1 MCGYSHVWFID
12 FLLKGKSLFDSA
24 NLLSPNDYQKNNTK
38 IFSVTKKMKKLY
50 CGIYGKYKKFEKP
63 IITYIFEKTLVLS
76 FICSKCKNE
85 NEAIWKGEESIEI
98 IKFIGL
104 MNNIEKY
111 QKIYN
116 HVWRSLSQ
124 EFRLKN
130 IDETIFF
137 LKEVKQNELM
147 GKKHKMVCTTLNY
160 IEQSLILAFIITPC
174 ISVFAFA
181 SSIAIPI
188 WIASSEIGLNICAI
202 VAEIKKYNGKKN

>member
-38 IFSVTKKMKKLY
+38 IFSAIKKMNKLY
-50 CGIYGKYKKFEKP
+50 CFICGKYKKFEKT

-98 IKFIGL
+98 LKFIGL
-104 MNNIEKY
+104 MNNMEKH

-116 HVWRSLSQ
+116 HVWRSLCQ
-124 EFRLKN
+124 EHRLKN

-137 LKEVKQNELM
+137 FW
-147 GKKHKMVCTTLNY
+147 KK
-160 IEQSLILAFIITPC
+160 
-174 ISVFAFA
+174 
-181 SSIAIPI
+181 
-188 WIASSEIGLNICAI
+188 
-202 VAEIKKYNGKKN
+202 